1 MYLGGLL
8 GPFGAGVV
16 VAMLPELAASY
27 GTSPAGAASSL
38 TVYLVP
44 FALVMLVSGTLG
56 QRWGVVRTIR
66 LAYAA
71 YAVTAL
77 LALVAPWFWL
87 FLVARGLQ
95 GTANAFITPLLLAQL
110 AAVTPRDR
118 LGRSLGVFAAMQA
131 LGHTTA
137 PLVGGLAAEL
147 SWPWAFAGIAVT
159 ALALAAAP
167 LPADPGAADPEPPPS
182 WRAALRPSVVPG
194 LLVFLGWGCLAGLS
208 FLVAFRLEDVFELS
222 SGPRGLAL
230 TVFGAAGFATARLS
244 GGFADRFGPVT
255 AVATGLLGGGAVVA
269 VLGLAGSLPVL
280 IGAWAV
286 GGVVAQLIS
295 VGTNTLVITGAG
307 AARNGAIS
315 VVQALR
321 FLGMACSP
329 LAFTGL
335 YHADPRLAFL
345 LPAGALVLGTLI
357 LLRARRADPDR
368 GCPT

>member
-1 MYLGGLL
+1 MGVYLGGLL

-16 VAMLPELAASY
+16 VAMLPELAATY

-44 FALVMLVSGTLG
+44 FAAIMLVSGTLG
-56 QRWGVVRTIR
+56 ERWGVVRTLR
-66 LAYAA
+66 VAYAA
-71 YAVTAL
+71 YAATAL

-87 FLVARGLQ
+87 FLTARGLQ
-95 GTANAFITPLLLAQL
+95 GAANAFITPLLLAQL

-118 LGRSLGVFAAMQA
+118 LGRSLGLFAAMQA

-167 LPADPGAADPEPPPS
+167 LPAAPGQAEAGPRAD
-182 WRAALRPSVVPG
+182 WRSVVRPSVVPG
-194 LLVFLGWGCLAGLS
+194 VLVLVGWGCLAGLS
-208 FLVAFRLEDVFELS
+208 FLVAFRLEDVFGLS

-230 TVFGAAGFATARLS
+230 TAFGAAGFLTARLS
-244 GGFADRFGPVT
+244 GAFADRFGPV
-255 AVATGLLGGGAVVA
+255 VALVTGLLGGGAVVA
-269 VLGLAGSLPVL
+269 LLGLAGSLPVL
-280 IGAWAV
+280 VAAWAI

-295 VGTNTLVITGAG
+295 VGTNTLVITRAG
-307 AARNGAIS
+307 TARNGAIS

-335 YHADPRLAFL
+335 YHADPRLGFL
-345 LPAGALVLGTLI
+345 VPAAVLVLATPI
-357 LLRARRADPDR
+357 LVRAR
-368 GCPT
+368 

>member
-1 MYLGGLL
+1 MRSGSPRLYGVYLGGLL

-44 FALVMLVSGTLG
+44 FAAIMLVSGTLG
-56 QRWGVVRTIR
+56 ERWGVVRTLR
-66 LAYAA
+66 FAYAA
-71 YAVTAL
+71 YAATAL

-87 FLVARGLQ
+87 FLTARGLQ
-95 GTANAFITPLLLAQL
+95 GAANAFITPLLLAQL

-118 LGRSLGVFAAMQA
+118 LGRALGLFAAMQA

-167 LPADPGAADPEPPPS
+167 LPADPAAGERVD
-182 WRAALRPSVVPG
+182 WRSVVRPSVVPG
-194 LLVFLGWGCLAGLS
+194 VLVLVGWGCLSGLS

-230 TVFGAAGFATARLS
+230 TVFGAAGFLTARLS
-244 GGFADRFGPVT
+244 GAYADRFGPV
-255 AVATGLLGGGAVVA
+255 AALATGLLGGGAVVA

-280 IGAWAV
+280 VAAWAA

-295 VGTNTLVITGAG
+295 VGTNTLVITRAG

-345 LPAGALVLGTLI
+345 VPAAVLVAATPI
-357 LLRARRADPDR
+357 LVRAR
-368 GCPT
+368 